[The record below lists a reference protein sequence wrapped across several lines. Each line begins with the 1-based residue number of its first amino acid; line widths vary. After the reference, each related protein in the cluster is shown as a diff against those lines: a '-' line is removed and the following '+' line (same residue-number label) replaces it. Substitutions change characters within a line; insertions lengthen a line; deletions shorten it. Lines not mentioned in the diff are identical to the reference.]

1 MFGICIHSFMFS
13 FLLFIVK
20 NNEAKR
26 KLFLRIN
33 ILVILLLL
41 LLLLFL
47 FVSRAVFSSL
57 FPDADPEV
65 EDRGP

>member
-1 MFGICIHSFMFS
+1 MFSISIHSFMFS

-26 KLFLRIN
+26 KLFLRMN

-41 LLLLFL
+41 LLLLL
-47 FVSRAVFSSL
+47 FVSCTVFLSL
-57 FPDADPEV
+57 FPDADPEA